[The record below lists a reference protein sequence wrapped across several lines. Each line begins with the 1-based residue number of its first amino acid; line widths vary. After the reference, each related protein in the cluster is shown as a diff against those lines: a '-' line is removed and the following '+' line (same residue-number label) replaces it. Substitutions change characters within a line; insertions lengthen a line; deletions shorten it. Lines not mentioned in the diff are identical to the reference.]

1 MKKVKGFSKVGVVV
15 AVLLAVFAVVG
26 LTALV
31 IDANSKQTNF
41 DEYDFTA
48 VIKGDIH
55 NSNISDHVKGD
66 LSKANVVIVEYA
78 DFQCGYCAL
87 MNARVNAAVEKA
99 DGKLAVIYRNYLLSY
114 HQNGTA
120 AASAAEAAG
129 LQGYWKEYADKL
141 FEEQDEWA
149 YATGSERTALF
160 DKYFQEVTEG
170 KGDLTKFNEDMS
182 SEAVSKKISFDMG
195 IGKRVDIAG
204 TPAFYYNGKL
214 IDFSNKD
221 GAEIDVDGKVIS
233 WEGQLTGEQFTDM
246 LVRMTKAKDEA
257 LKEAQEKSASE
268 K

>member
-1 MKKVKGFSKVGVVV
+1 MKKVKGFSKVG
-15 AVLLAVFAVVG
+15 AVVG
-26 LTALV
+26 VLAAVLAVAGLTWLV
-31 IDANSKQTNF
+31 IDGNSKQTNF
-41 DEYDFTA
+41 DEYDFTTA
-48 VIKGDIH
+48 IEADVH
-55 NSNISDHVKGD
+55 NGNIGDHVKGD

-87 MNARVNAAVEKA
+87 MNPRVDAAIEKA

-129 LQGYWKEYADKL
+129 LQGYWKDYSSKL

-160 DKYFQEVTEG
+160 DKYFQEVTDG

-214 IDFSNKD
+214 IDFSNKE
-221 GAEIDVDGKVIS
+221 GSQIDVDGKVIS

-246 LVRMTKAKDEA
+246 LVRMTKAKTES
-257 LKEAQEKSASE
+257 EQEK
-268 K
+268 